1 MVLYFDC
8 RLKYLR
14 KYLNH
19 HLDVMSEISSVKGV
33 KRMDAPTKG
42 SKTLGLKWLIAFAVP
57 IALCFIP
64 MSSDVTPE
72 IRRFLVVTVWAILM
86 FMFELRDTAI
96 VSLAMIFGYILFQV
110 VPIETALSAWMNT
123 TVWMAI
129 ASFIIVNVVQKTK
142 LLERLA
148 YSLVIMTGGSYMGIL
163 FGIAIMSIVFCLL
176 VPSTVTSM
184 IVMAIAYGLCRA
196 LKLEVGKAS
205 AGIMLTSI
213 ICFVEA
219 TNFLYVPQC
228 IGLSASVVGVSV
240 DYFTILKHNWVFIP
254 LLFLMAFVIG
264 IVFKPEHPI
273 GGREIFI
280 EKKAALGSM
289 DRDEK
294 KTLAVLIAMVIYL
307 FTVPWHGFDMV
318 YGFIFGTVL
327 LFIPHVGVGS
337 SEDIEKVNMGTIIF
351 FVSCMA
357 IGSVGGAVGIGDLL
371 AKISVPLLEGQ
382 SIYVFSALIW
392 IIGVIC
398 NFFMT
403 PLALMTILGGPFGTI
418 AANLGISGYPVAY
431 LLSFAGNNLLFPYE
445 NTLFLICFI
454 FGMVKMKDF
463 IKIGA
468 IKMVICLAYTLIIGV
483 TYWNIIGLF

>member
-1 MVLYFDC
+1 MIEVEAPV
-8 RLKYLR
+8 K
-14 KYLNH
+14 
-19 HLDVMSEISSVKGV
+19 SSKIL
-33 KRMDAPTKG
+33 
-42 SKTLGLKWLIAFAVP
+42 SFKWLFAFMVP
-57 IALCFIP
+57 IVLWFLP
-64 MSSDVTPE
+64 MSADVTPE
-72 IRRFLVVTVWAILM
+72 IRKFLVVTVWAILM
-86 FMFELRDTAI
+86 FMFELLDTAI
-96 VSLAMIFGYILFQV
+96 VSLAMIFGYVLFQV
-110 VPIETALSAWMNT
+110 VPVETALSAWTNT

-148 YSLVIMTGGSYMGIL
+148 YSLVILTGGSYLGIL
-163 FGIAIMSIVFCLL
+163 FGIATMSIIFCLL
-176 VPSTVTSM
+176 VASTVTSM
-184 IVMAIAYGLCRA
+184 ILMAIAYGLCRA
-196 LKLEVGKAS
+196 LKLEPGKAS

-240 DYFTILKHNWVFIP
+240 DYLTILKHNWVFIP
-254 LLFLMAFVIG
+254 LVYLMAFVIS
-264 IVFKPEHPI
+264 IVFKPEQSI
-273 GGREIFI
+273 GGRDIFI
-280 EKKAALGSM
+280 EKRMALGAM
-289 DRDEK
+289 ERDEK
-294 KTLAVLIAMVIYL
+294 KTLAVLVAMVIYL

-327 LFIPHVGVGS
+327 LFIPHIGVGS
-337 SEDIEKVNMGTIIF
+337 PEDIEKVNIGTIIF

-403 PLALMTILGGPFGTI
+403 PLALMTIMGGPFGAI
-418 AANLGISGYPVAY
+418 AANLDISGYPVAY

-445 NTLFLICFI
+445 NTLFLICFT

-463 IKIGA
+463 IKIGF
-468 IKMVICLAYTLIIGV
+468 IKMLVCLAYTLIIGV
-483 TYWNIIGLF
+483 TYWNILGLF